1 MENRNKFAVLLS
13 TPRDSIRSGFRSRRF
28 AERLFRCPCAI
39 LFLFRSDIPVPPN
52 LSRNRSGARA
62 PASAGNPSGPK
73 LQTPGECSDNDRKGS
88 NRNKQLH
95 STNEGS
101 HFLKSSSPSGF
112 TAGPW

>member
-1 MENRNKFAVLLS
+1 WKKLAVVCS
-13 TPRDSIRSGFRSRRF
+13 TSGGWVRWGFGSRRLE
-28 AERLFRCPCAI
+28 ERLFRCPCAI